1 MTPMP
6 DFKPEPSRA
15 DQPAPSDLSLSSN
28 DVSRPEALSQESADR
43 LRKGVIRIISFFL
56 LVGVIAVLL
65 NLAINSGL
73 RRITVSKFGSLNQ
86 VMAGKVNADIII
98 SGSSRAL
105 NHYDPRIIQKLT
117 GMSAYNI
124 GMNASQID
132 LELAVLKTYLEYN
145 AKPTLVIQN
154 LDLFSF
160 EITKRG
166 ELYDP
171 GYYLPYLY
179 DQNIYDFY
187 RQMMPDAWKCKYI
200 PLYGYAVEDMRFTWI
215 WGLLSWF
222 GIQGYQDFYQGFNP
236 RAAIWNNDFQNFKAD
251 NASGVRY
258 ALNPKGVK
266 CLEEIIDLCHR
277 NSIEIILV
285 YSPEYHEMQRLEA
298 NRKDIMGKFDEMAEH
313 FNVPFWDYSDS
324 AISMQQSY
332 FNNSEH
338 LNAEGAQ
345 IFSDDLAR
353 RLTKELPQLKAKAAA
368 KTAAA
373 SRLISP
379 K

>member
-6 DFKPEPSRA
+6 DFKPDTSRA
-15 DQPAPSDLSLSSN
+15 NHPALPDSSLSSGG
-28 DVSRPEALSQESADR
+28 VSRPEELSPQSTDCPR
-43 LRKGVIRIISFFL
+43 IGVTRIICFFL

-105 NHYDPRIIQKLT
+105 NHYDPRIIQNLT

-132 LELAVLKTYLEYN
+132 LELVVLKTYLEYN
-145 AKPTLVIQN
+145 TKPDLVIQN

-160 EITKRG
+160 EITKKG

-171 GYYLPYLY
+171 GYYIPYLY
-179 DQNIYDFY
+179 DRNIYDFY

-222 GIQGYQDFYQGFNP
+222 GIQGHQDFYQGFNP

-285 YSPEYHEMQRLEA
+285 YSPEYHEVQRLEA
-298 NRKDIMGKFDEMAEH
+298 NRKDIMGKFEEIARH

-345 IFSDDLAR
+345 VFSDDLAR
-353 RLTKELPQLKAKAAA
+353 RLSKEMSQLKA
-368 KTAAA
+368 TAAGKTTA
-373 SRLISP
+373 TNRPIAQE
-379 K
+379 